1 MVLTSVA
8 LSEKCFGKFQ
18 GMITTATRSMK
29 YQQGFSLN
37 SEKTDLIITTS
48 VRSSYL
54 NQNGWES
61 TLVPSNPLSLTY
73 WKEDQLRGNFFRGL
87 SPQFIDL
94 HLVSFVVTY
103 TTNCQ

>member
-1 MVLTSVA
+1 MFWKISRYDYN
-8 LSEKCFGKFQ
+8 SHE
-18 GMITTATRSMK
+18 IDEIPTR
-29 YQQGFSLN
+29 FLLN
-37 SEKTDLIITTS
+37 SEKTDLIITTA

-73 WKEDQLRGNFFRGL
+73 WKKDQLRGNFFRGL
-87 SPQFIDL
+87 SPQFTDL
-94 HLVSFVVTY
+94 HLVNFVVTY